1 MNSLELTDK
10 RCQVIERIESI
21 IKQGESEQRKLNDT
35 EDTEIQRL
43 HEELTDIDDKLKQ
56 IDEDNK
62 RNLDKQTDN
71 NTIKTHKRMK
81 YSILKAINEELNGKQ
96 YSDETRAM
104 LDAGAQEF
112 KSAGIT
118 YNSNLTI
125 PMEVR
130 ADITTTTGDPAIIEN
145 KEAILLPLRERLVL
159 AQAGANYL
167 TGIQGEISIPVYS
180 GSNVAW
186 AGEVATATAGE
197 GTFSEITL
205 KPKRLTTKVS
215 VSKAFLTQ
223 TSEDVENMLRNDIL
237 NAVAAKLE
245 STILSDTSGTT
256 GAPTGLFTAS
266 LDIEDITAGSGATAN
281 WDLVVDMEA
290 EVENNNT
297 LGNVSYVMS
306 PKAKAALKKSKA
318 IEGKFVLY
326 DNEVNGYPAL
336 STSAVKTDAKIICG
350 AWNDLV
356 IAQFGGIEVT
366 VDPYT
371 SAADGKVNLI
381 LNSYFDFAP
390 RRKESF
396 AIGTLKA

>member
-21 IKQGESEQRKLNDT
+21 IKQVESEQRKLNET

-43 HEELTDIDDKLKQ
+43 HQELTDIDNQLKQ

-62 RNLDKQTDN
+62 RNLGKQTDN
-71 NTIKTHKRMK
+71 NAIKTHKRMK

-112 KSAGIT
+112 KLAGIT

-145 KEAILLPLRERLVL
+145 KEAILLPLREKLVL
-159 AQAGANYL
+159 AQAGANFI

-186 AGEVATATAGE
+186 AGETATAADGE
-197 GTFSEITL
+197 GTFSEVVL

-245 STILSDTSGTT
+245 STILSDTTSTT
-256 GAPTGLFTAS
+256 GAPTGLFTSTLAIPTVTLAS
-266 LDIEDITAGSGATAN
+266 GETN
-281 WDLVVDMEA
+281 YDLVVNMEA
-290 EVENNNT
+290 KIETGNAGGNLVYVANPAGKAT
-297 LGNVSYVMS
+297 L
-306 PKAKAALKKSKA
+306 KRSKA
-318 IEGKFVLY
+318 IEGKFVWA
-326 DNEVNGYPAL
+326 DNEVNGYDAV
-336 STSAVKTDAKIICG
+336 STSALKATGKVIC
-350 AWNDLV
+350 ANWSDLV
-356 IAQFGGIEVT
+356 VAQFGGIEVT
-366 VDPYT
+366 VDPFT
-371 SAADGKVNLI
+371 AAADGKINLI

>member
-1 MNSLELTDK
+1 MNSLELLDK
-10 RCQVIERIESI
+10 RCQVVEQIESI
-21 IKQGESEQRKLNDT
+21 INLCKAEQRELNES

-43 HEELTDIDDKLKQ
+43 HEELTDIDNQLKQ
-56 IDEDNK
+56 IDNDNK
-62 RNLDKQTDN
+62 RNLNQITDN
-71 NTIKTHKRMK
+71 NEIKTRKRMK
-81 YSILKAINEELNGKQ
+81 YSILNAIREELNGKQ

-112 KSAGIT
+112 KNAGIT
-118 YNSNLTI
+118 CNSNLTI

-159 AQAGANYL
+159 AKAGANYL

-186 AGEVATATAGE
+186 AGETATASAGE
-197 GTFSEITL
+197 GTFSEIVL
-205 KPKRLTTKVS
+205 KPKRLTTKVA
-215 VSKAFLTQ
+215 VSKMFLTQ
-223 TSEDVENMLRNDIL
+223 TSEDVEQMLRNDIL

-256 GAPTGLFTAS
+256 AAPTGLFTTS
-266 LDIEDITAGSGATAN
+266 LGISTVTAGSGATSN
-281 WDLVVDMEA
+281 WDLVVDMEGN
-290 EVENNNT
+290 VENNNT
-297 LGNVSYVMS
+297 LGELSYVMS

-318 IEGKFVLY
+318 IEGKFVLV

-336 STSAVKTDAKIICG
+336 ATSAVKTDAKIICG
-350 AWNDLV
+350 AWNDLI

-371 SAADGKVNLI
+371 SAADGKINLV

-396 AIGTLKA
+396 VIGTLKA